1 MFGYD
6 ASKIPTA
13 VGATAQKQ
21 TAPVFDARRAADA
34 QAKIASD
41 KAARAESAFNTGGGS
56 GRQTSAPY
64 GVDQMTPGVEEQ
76 NWHYNQNRWRQ
87 TPGLD
92 WVNQSVRPELSNLTS
107 FGQGLSYGPNGS
119 GDQAWNKVNGSMNDF
134 RAYGG
139 NTNAQTAFN
148 RMFANDPGSV
158 QPQFDAAYDRAR
170 DLAVGE
176 ANNQAAARGVY
187 GSSGALNNV
196 GNVITDIEAARANRA
211 SDFALQNAA
220 EQRNFSSALGGL
232 GSAADSS
239 ELSRIGAQANIAF
252 SGDSQMLDREIAA
265 ANAAGNA
272 QEAQRLRSQ
281 LAFQNQMELL
291 RSVLGFTDA
300 GYERIIGGDRA
311 SQEDIWRARGA
322 DSLEGYQF
330 NQEQQNRARAET
342 AEGIRTG
349 VALYTGGG
357 SEAAARGV
365 SAANTRRGRG

>member
-1 MFGYD
+1 MAMFGYD
-6 ASKIPTA
+6 AGKLPNQIRTA
-13 VGATAQKQ
+13 ANEAAK
-21 TAPVFDARRAADA
+21 PVFEAKRAADA

-56 GRQTSAPY
+56 GRQTSSPY

-76 NWHYNQNRWRQ
+76 NWHYNQNRWRE

-92 WVNQSVRPELSNLTS
+92 WVNQSVRPELSNLTN

-119 GDQAWNKVNGSMNDF
+119 GDQAWNKVNGAMNDF

-211 SDFALQNAA
+211 ADFALQDAA
-220 EQRNFSSALGGL
+220 EQRAFGTALGGV
-232 GSAADSS
+232 GAEADSR
-239 ELSRIGAQANIAF
+239 EMDRIMGQADIAFGSDKHALDREVAASNAAAGAQA
-252 SGDSQMLDREIAA
+252 
-265 ANAAGNA
+265 A
-272 QEAQRLRSQ
+272 QAQRARDAFNSQ
-281 LAFQNQMELL
+281 LALL
-291 RSVLGFTDA
+291 AQVLGFTEA
-300 GYERIIGGDRA
+300 GYERTIGGDRA
-311 SQEDIWRARGA
+311 TEEDIWRARGA
-322 DSLEGYQF
+322 DAVEGYQF
-330 NQEQQNRARAET
+330 DAERNARTEQQTGEA
-342 AEGIRTG
+342 IRTG
-349 VALYTGGG
+349 VALYTGGAT
-357 SEAAARGV
+357 AAAGA
-365 SAANTRRGRG
+365 AANEGLKGRG